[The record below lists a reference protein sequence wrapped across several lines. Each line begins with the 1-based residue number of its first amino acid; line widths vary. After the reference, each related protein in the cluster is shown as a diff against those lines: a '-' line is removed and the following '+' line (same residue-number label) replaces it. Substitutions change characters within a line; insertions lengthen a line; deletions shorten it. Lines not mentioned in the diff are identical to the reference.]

1 MANILG
7 CGGSKPSVTLTVAG
21 KRLLELVSKAI
32 PQVQGRFV
40 ILPDQLVMPTFTNAN
55 VTYLSNSS
63 FTYLQLLLGQL
74 AILPLQQQITL
85 KKLLEASIPNID
97 SLVAA
102 AGRSDWNR

>member
-32 PQVQGRFV
+32 PQVQGRFI
-40 ILPDQLVMPTFTNAN
+40 ILPDQLVMPTFTFM
-55 VTYLSNSS
+55 VPYLSNSS
-63 FTYLQLLLGQL
+63 FVYLQLLLGQL

>member
-7 CGGSKPSVTLTVAG
+7 CSGSKPSVTLTVAG

-32 PQVQGRFV
+32 PQVQGRFI
-40 ILPDQLVMPTFTNAN
+40 ILPDQLVMPTFTFM
-55 VTYLSNSS
+55 VPYLSNSS
-63 FTYLQLLLGQL
+63 FVYLQLLLGQL